1 MTSASVK
8 WAAYSGAAGFTTV
21 GLVSLLLIGPRGPL
35 HEKLVPALQST
46 PPAVAA
52 LTTMRSV
59 AGNTRSAVPA
69 QHPAT
74 PVTVAARTAPAAG
87 GHYEQLRSRLRWVQT
102 RIGGDELL
110 TPDLH
115 SRVLLAKS
123 AAERAGLDEVGLSF
137 MDVYGI
143 ISAETSWVPRM
154 GASKDGTP
162 NLGIAQFE
170 PATARLL
177 GLRDPNDPVEAIH
190 AAAVLMKEAAQWSA
204 DRLDGLK
211 LGADDRAA
219 RLREGVSIYYN
230 LSSKGRAR
238 WNGQNTRKL
247 PRETQLHIQNARL
260 GAEEAALHEARMRAA
275 TFRRQ
280 HDEAVITAGN
290 AASGG

>member
-21 GLVSLLLIGPRGPL
+21 GLASLLLIGPRGPL
-35 HEKLVPALQST
+35 HGQVALQSPPHVVAAAT
-46 PPAVAA
+46 SVPSDPGHKRLSPPA
-52 LTTMRSV
+52 R
-59 AGNTRSAVPA
+59 RPA
-69 QHPAT
+69 QA
-74 PVTVAARTAPAAG
+74 VTVAASTAPAAD
-87 GHYEQLRSRLRWVQT
+87 HRYEQLRSRLRWVQT
-102 RIGGDELL
+102 RIGSDELL

-177 GLRDPNDPVEAIH
+177 GLRNPNDPVEAIH

-211 LGADDRAA
+211 LGAGERAA
-219 RLREGVSIYYN
+219 KLREGVSIYYN
-230 LSSKGRAR
+230 LSSKGRAK
-238 WNGQNTRKL
+238 WNVHNTRQL
-247 PRETQLHIQNARL
+247 PRETQLHILNARL
-260 GAEEAALHEARMRAA
+260 GAEEAALHEAQMRAA

-280 HDEAVITAGN
+280 HGDAVITAGN

>member
-21 GLVSLLLIGPRGPL
+21 GLASLLLIGPKGPL
-35 HEKLVPALQST
+35 HDQVALQS
-46 PPAVAA
+46 PSHAVAA
-52 LTTMRSV
+52 ATRAQPD
-59 AGNTRSAVPA
+59 AGHERQSRAAHHSAQAVP
-69 QHPAT
+69 
-74 PVTVAARTAPAAG
+74 VAATMAPVAND
-87 GHYEQLRSRLRWVQT
+87 HYEQLRSRLRWVQT
-102 RIGGDELL
+102 RIGSDELL

-143 ISAETSWVPRM
+143 ISAETSWVPRL

-177 GLRDPNDPVEAIH
+177 GLRNPNDPVEAIH

-211 LGADDRAA
+211 LGAGERAA
-219 RLREGVSIYYN
+219 KLREGVSIYYN
-230 LSSKGRAR
+230 LSSKGRAK
-238 WNGQNTRKL
+238 WNVHNTRQL
-247 PRETQLHIQNARL
+247 PRETQLHIRNARL
-260 GAEEAALHEARMRAA
+260 GAEEAALHEAQMRAA

-280 HDEAVITAGN
+280 HEDAVITAGT

>member
-8 WAAYSGAAGFTTV
+8 WTAFSGAAGFTTV
-21 GLVSLLLIGPRGPL
+21 GLASLLLVGPRGPL
-35 HEKLVPALQST
+35 HEQLPPALRTASEAVAVV
-46 PPAVAA
+46 PSDIEARPRAASVPRRSVAAAVAA
-52 LTTMRSV
+52 KPSPD
-59 AGNTRSAVPA
+59 SY
-69 QHPAT
+69 
-74 PVTVAARTAPAAG
+74 
-87 GHYEQLRSRLRWVQT
+87 YEELRSELRWVQT
-102 RIGGDELL
+102 RIGSDELL

-123 AAERAGLDEVGLSF
+123 AAERAGLHDVGLSF

-143 ISAETSWVPRM
+143 ISAETSWIPRT

-177 GLRDPNDPVEAIH
+177 GLRDPEDPVEAIH

-204 DRLDGLK
+204 NRLDGLK
-211 LGADDRAA
+211 LGGDERAA
-219 RLREGVSIYYN
+219 KLREGVSIYYN

-238 WNGQNTRKL
+238 WDGQNTRKL

-260 GAEEAALHEARMRAA
+260 GAQEAALHVAQMRAA
-275 TFRRQ
+275 TFRRD
-280 HDEAVITAGN
+280 HGEAVMTAGDVS
-290 AASGG
+290 SGG

>member
-8 WAAYSGAAGFTTV
+8 WAAYSGAAGFTSV
-21 GLVSLLLIGPRGPL
+21 GLASLLLIGPKGPL
-35 HEKLVPALQST
+35 HEQLVLRSPPALGA
-46 PPAVAA
+46 AV
-52 LTTMRSV
+52 T
-59 AGNTRSAVPA
+59 SA
-69 QHPAT
+69 H
-74 PVTVAARTAPAAG
+74 PAAG
-87 GHYEQLRSRLRWVQT
+87 RRPLAAPAEHHAKAVTAVTRATPAAHGHDEQLRGRLRWVQT
-102 RIGGDELL
+102 RIGSDELL

-177 GLRDPNDPVEAIH
+177 GLRDPDDPVEAIH

-204 DRLDGLK
+204 DRLGALE
-211 LGADDRAA
+211 LGADERAA
-219 RLREGVSIYYN
+219 KLREGVSIYYN
-230 LSSKGRAR
+230 LSSKGRSR
-238 WNGQNTRKL
+238 WNGRNTRKL
-247 PRETQLHIQNARL
+247 PRETQLHIRNARL
-260 GAEEAALHEARMRAA
+260 GAEEAALHEAQMRAA
-275 TFRRQ
+275 ASRSRR
-280 HDEAVITAGN
+280 DEAVITAGT